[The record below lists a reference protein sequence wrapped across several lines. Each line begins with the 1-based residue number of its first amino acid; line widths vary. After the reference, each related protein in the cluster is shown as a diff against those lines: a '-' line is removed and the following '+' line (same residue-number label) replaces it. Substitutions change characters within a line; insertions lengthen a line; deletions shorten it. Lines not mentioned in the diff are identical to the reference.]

1 VRIGAAWG
9 ALGQAGFDGHA
20 LVCVT
25 MDVTS
30 LITSFAI

>member
-1 VRIGAAWG
+1 
-9 ALGQAGFDGHA
+9 LGQAGFEGHA
-20 LVCVT
+20 LGCVT